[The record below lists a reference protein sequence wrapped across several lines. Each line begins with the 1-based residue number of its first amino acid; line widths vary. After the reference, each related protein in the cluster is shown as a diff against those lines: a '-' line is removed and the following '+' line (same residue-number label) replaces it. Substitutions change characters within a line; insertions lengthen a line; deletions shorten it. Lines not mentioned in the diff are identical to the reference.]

1 MNASKSDPAMNE
13 AEAASHTEPIH
24 AALLQAKVR
33 QRQRY
38 LLSGLFLLLG
48 AFFILGMVVFSN
60 GTIIEVHPTAAQN
73 TAVVE
78 VTSALG
84 GSIGHTIYSLRGDPA
99 IKVSA
104 TGFKAL
110 QKTLLPSETGGTLS
124 VQLSELPGQLHLN
137 TSPNSDN
144 TRWFI
149 NGQMVMIAKALDKEL
164 FSGSYSIDIDSP
176 YYLKKLIPIVIERG
190 KVLDHSITLE
200 PVSGQ
205 LSIST
210 IPGNANIRINGEQL
224 GKSPLSFARPGGAY
238 HLEVTLGNYQTI
250 SEDIEI
256 TNAEHVIE
264 RNYRLAPRKAYINIS
279 LSPAGGVLL
288 LNGKKVDSSV
298 EKLAVQARVNNTLTY
313 LKDGYFSKR
322 KSITIAPGLEKKLS
336 LHLKPESGV
345 VDIRSKPQATVLID
359 GKEMGKT
366 PLAIKL
372 SAISHRIEL
381 HRAGYRSYKK
391 NLTPTSKS
399 TQKIRA
405 LLRTELQ
412 ARLAE
417 SPKVLNNSV
426 GMALKLFK
434 PNDTFVMGA
443 PRYEKGQRAN
453 EFLRTIKLDK
463 PFYIG
468 KYEVTGAQ
476 YARFRSKKGKK
487 GDSLPSSGRKG
498 ETVPFLLPVSSVSW
512 IEAAQYCNWLSRR
525 EKLTPFYEIQNHQ
538 LRGFHTASDGYRLP
552 SEAEWEWLAR
562 KAAKS
567 RQSKFT
573 WGDATTIPAKS
584 GNIADEYAKGK
595 TTHYVPNYSDGYAG
609 VAPVG
614 SYPADK
620 NGLYDLTG
628 NVSEWVHDVY
638 SLLPPDGQKTEV
650 DPLGKNTGDT
660 HTVKGSN
667 WRSGTITELRASFR
681 EGASTG
687 RDDIGFRVARYV
699 YGR

>member
-1 MNASKSDPAMNE
+1 MNASKSDPAMNATE
-13 AEAASHTEPIH
+13 TASHTEHIH

-33 QRQRY
+33 QRRRY
-38 LLSGLFLLLG
+38 LLSALLLLLG
-48 AFFILGMVVFSN
+48 VFFILGMVVFSN
-60 GTIIEVHPTAAQN
+60 GTIIEVHPSEAQN
-73 TAVVE
+73 TAVIE
-78 VTSALG
+78 VTSAWG
-84 GSIGHTIYSLRGDPA
+84 GSIGDTIYSLRGDPS

-104 TGFKAL
+104 AGFKPL

-124 VQLSELPGQLHLN
+124 VELHELPGHLHLS
-137 TSPNSDN
+137 TMPNSDN

-149 NGQMVMIAKALDKEL
+149 DGQMVVIAKTLDKDL

-190 KVLDHSITLE
+190 KVLERSIALE
-200 PVSGQ
+200 PVRGQ

-210 IPGNANIRINGEQL
+210 VPGHANIRINGDQV
-224 GKSPLSFARPGGAY
+224 GKSPLSLARTGGAY
-238 HLEVTLGNYQTI
+238 HLEVILGNYQTI
-250 SEDIEI
+250 SEDVEI
-256 TNAEHVIE
+256 TNTEHVIE
-264 RNYRLAPRKAYINIS
+264 RNYRLAPQKAYINIS
-279 LSPAGGVLL
+279 LSPTGGVLL
-288 LNGKKVDSSV
+288 LNGKKVDSPV
-298 EKLAVQARVNNTLTY
+298 EKLAVEARINNTLTY

-336 LHLKPESGV
+336 LHLKPETGV

-359 GKEMGKT
+359 GKEMGQT
-366 PLAIKL
+366 PLAITL
-372 SAISHRIEL
+372 SAIRHRIEL
-381 HRAGYRSYKK
+381 HRTGYRSYKK

-405 LLRTELQ
+405 ILRTELQ
-412 ARLAE
+412 ARLSE

-434 PNDTFVMGA
+434 PNDVFVMGA

-453 EFLRTIKLDK
+453 EFLRTIKLSK

-468 KYEVTGAQ
+468 RYEVTVAQ
-476 YARFRSKKGKK
+476 YARFRPTPGAQ
-487 GDSLPSSGRKG
+487 R
-498 ETVPFLLPVSSVSW
+498 EPVRSVSW
-512 IEAAQYCNWLSRR
+512 IEAAQYCNWLSLR
-525 EKLTPFYEIQNHQ
+525 EKLPPFYEIRNHQ
-538 LRGFHTASDGYRLP
+538 LRGFHAASDGYRLP

-562 KAAKS
+562 KAAKP

-573 WGDATTIPAKS
+573 WGDVTTIPLKS

-609 VAPVG
+609 VAPIG
-614 SYPADK
+614 SYPPDK

-638 SLLPPDGQKTEV
+638 SLLPPDGQRTEV
-650 DPLGKNTGDT
+650 DPLGANTGDA

-699 YGR
+699 YAK